1 MENQNAFIGRKDQP
15 SAEEITHT
23 LGAAAEAWALLLH
36 KHNADFSI
44 QEQCWKSI
52 GIKYGWSLRMILKK
66 RNILYISPRHNS
78 FQVLFILGDRAV
90 QAALESNLPSE
101 IKSEL
106 RQAKRYA
113 EGTGIRVNISAPG
126 DLLPVYELTAIKLKY

>member
-1 MENQNAFIGRKDQP
+1 
-15 SAEEITHT
+15 
-23 LGAAAEAWALLLH
+23 
-36 KHNADFSI
+36 
-44 QEQCWKSI
+44 
-52 GIKYGWSLRMILKK
+52 
-66 RNILYISPRHNS
+66 
-78 FQVLFILGDRAV
+78 V